1 MSRLLVIEDDPDTLT
16 VIETLL
22 GHSGHQVIPASDG
35 RSGLRMLHETHP
47 DVLILD
53 IGLPVMDGWQV
64 LERVRDISDLPIMIL
79 TGRGQETEKVRGLRA
94 GADDYLVKPFSKA
107 ELTARVEALLR
118 RVSTASWAEDV
129 YDDGLVR
136 LEPTTRTVLVS
147 GEEVQLTPTEF
158 RLLNT
163 LVRHAGQ
170 VLSPTQLLSLVWD
183 DPTGLSPDRVKFA
196 VLRLR
201 RRMGFTDVAESPIE
215 AVRGV
220 GYRYRPP
227 ARQEGTAGHV
237 SSGRR

>member
-1 MSRLLVIEDDPDTLT
+1 MSRLLVVEDDPDTLT

-22 GHSGHQVIPASDG
+22 AHSGHEVVPASDG
-35 RSGLRMLHETHP
+35 RTGLRLLHEVRP

-53 IGLPVMDGWQV
+53 IGLPIMDGWEV

-94 GADDYLVKPFSKA
+94 GADDYLVKPFSKG

-118 RVSTASWAEDV
+118 RVGTASWAEDV
-129 YDDGLVR
+129 YDDGVVR
-136 LEPTTRTVLVS
+136 LEPATRAVLVQ
-147 GEEVQLTPTEF
+147 GNEVQLTPTEF

-163 LVRHAGQ
+163 LVRHAGH
-170 VLSPTQLLSLVWD
+170 VLSPVQLLSLVWD

-196 VLRLR
+196 ILRLR

-227 ARQEGTAGHV
+227 TTQTGAKGRL